1 MSALPAGCEP
11 TCHACQHR
19 SLTAEAS
26 AARKQDYLA
35 QVLAA
40 WSDRLAPLAPAPQTL
55 GYRER
60 ATLNARW
67 DATAGWRFGLVR
79 HRDRRDEFIAIPQCP
94 VHAPRLN
101 AALGALA
108 AALPPA
114 AELPLAF
121 VVASGAQLT
130 LVVKAV
136 RAASDSL
143 HDAAQRWVAVLA
155 PTLAA
160 LGYEGL
166 WLHLHPA
173 AGRRLFARAGWT
185 LLWGAP
191 RSRDAAGARHGP
203 TAFAQVQPALHA
215 AALDAIDAHL
225 APAAD
230 AVLVDLYCGTG
241 KGLARASGAGAAAIG
256 VELSGEAVECA
267 TANAPAATVLRGTC
281 SQRLPQLDA
290 WLAAQP
296 ARTRLLA
303 VNPPRSGLEPEV
315 RGWIEHF
322 APVRASYLSCSAGSL
337 ARDLA
342 ALEPAGL
349 RVIRLQPYDFF
360 PQTHHVEVLALLGV
374 GSAVPDRRS

>member
-11 TCHACQHR
+11 SCHACQHR
-19 SLTAEAS
+19 SLTPEAS
-26 AARKQDYLA
+26 AARKQDYLMR
-35 QVLAA
+35 VLAA
-40 WSDRLAPLAPAPQTL
+40 WSDRLSPLTPAPQAL

-67 DATAGWRFGLVR
+67 EATAGWRFGLVR
-79 HRDRRDEFIAIPQCP
+79 HRDRRDEFIAIPRCP

-101 AALGALA
+101 AALAALA

-130 LVVKAV
+130 LVVKAPEAPR
-136 RAASDSL
+136 RAM
-143 HDAAQRWVAVLA
+143 HDAVAALA
-155 PTLAA
+155 PALAA

-185 LLWGAP
+185 LLWGEP
-191 RSRDAAGARHGP
+191 RSRDAAGACHGP

-215 AALDAIDAHL
+215 AALDAIDTHL
-225 APAAD
+225 AADAD

-241 KGLARASGAGAAAIG
+241 KGLARASAAGAAALG

-267 TANAPAATVLRGTC
+267 TVNAPAATVLRGTC

-290 WLAAQP
+290 WLAAHP

-303 VNPPRSGLEPEV
+303 LNPPRSGLEPEV
-315 RGWIEHF
+315 KGWMARF
-322 APVRASYLSCSAGSL
+322 APARASYLSCSAGTL

-342 ALEPAGL
+342 ELEDAGL
-349 RVIRLQPYDFF
+349 RVTRLQPYDFF
-360 PQTHHVEVLALLGV
+360 PQTHHVEVLALLAA
-374 GSAVPDRRS
+374 SSRP

>member
-19 SLTAEAS
+19 SLTPDES
-26 AARKQDYLA
+26 AARKFGYLA
-35 QVLAA
+35 RVLAPWA
-40 WSDRLAPLAPAPQTL
+40 DRLQPLAPAPLTL

-67 DATAGWRFGLVR
+67 AESLGWRFGLVR
-79 HRDRRDEFIAIPQCP
+79 HRDRRDEFIAIPRCP

-101 AALGALA
+101 AALAALA
-108 AALPPA
+108 AALPSA

-130 LVVKAV
+130 LVVKA
-136 RAASDSL
+136 RQAASD
-143 HDAAQRWVAVLA
+143 WVAGLV
-155 PTLAA
+155 PTLSA

-185 LLWGAP
+185 LLWGQA
-191 RSRDAAGARHGP
+191 RSRDALGANHGP

-225 APAAD
+225 APGPDAA
-230 AVLVDLYCGTG
+230 LVDLYCGIG
-241 KGLARASGAGAAAIG
+241 KGLARASRAGADAIG
-256 VELSGEAVECA
+256 VELSGEAVGCA
-267 TANAPAATVLRGTC
+267 ALNAPLATLLRGTC
-281 SQRLPQLDA
+281 SQRLPQLDS
-290 WLAAQP
+290 WLAA
-296 ARTRLLA
+296 RSGKRRLLA

-315 RGWIEHF
+315 RGWIAGF
-322 APVRASYLSCSAGSL
+322 APVRAAYLSCSAGSL
-337 ARDLA
+337 SRDLE
-342 ALEPAGL
+342 ALEAGGL
-349 RVIRLQPYDFF
+349 RVTSLQPYDFF

-374 GSAVPDRRS
+374 GSGAPDRSP